1 MQRDHDDDAW
11 RAIVENYGERAELD
25 DEPEPPSP
33 TAAPAATFFELAPAP
48 VEPQEPRELRDA
60 WDDSAED
67 EERFV
72 PPPPPPLPK
81 LPPDRLAAWSGLVGA
96 PAVLMLFLV
105 TGLRMPDWGGYLL
118 VAAFIGGF
126 AYLVVTMKAGP
137 DDPWDDGARL

>member
-1 MQRDHDDDAW
+1 VQRDHDDDAW

-25 DEPEPPSP
+25 DEPEP
-33 TAAPAATFFELAPAP
+33 AAPAATFFEVAPAYD
-48 VEPQEPRELRDA
+48 EPQEPAELREA
-60 WDDSAED
+60 REED
-67 EERFV
+67 EDRFV

-81 LPPDRLAAWSGLVGA
+81 LPPDRLAAWSGLIGA

-126 AYLVVTMKAGP
+126 AYLVITMKGGP
-137 DDPWDDGARL
+137 GDPWDDGARL